1 MMDAEM
7 LEKRMEFW
15 KRGLLVSIGASV
27 TLLATTIT
35 EFKDETNFRGWYL
48 VWLVIWLAVAPPGF
62 YLLMSKKWRQLAMS
76 SRLNTAFGYLGCTW
90 LILLSASIRY
100 TYGSGTNG
108 CYTFLII
115 AAIVLGVIY
124 RYLQKKGN
132 GPEAMFP

>member
-1 MMDAEM
+1 MDVEM

-15 KRGLLVSIGASV
+15 KRGVLIAAGASA
-27 TLLATTIT
+27 TLLATTIADYRDGAR
-35 EFKDETNFRGWYL
+35 FFGWYFI
-48 VWLVIWLAVAPPGF
+48 WLVIWLAVAPSGF
-62 YLLMSKKWRQLAMS
+62 YLLMSKKWRQIALPG
-76 SRLNTAFGYLGCTW
+76 RLNTAFGYLGCTW

-115 AAIVLGVIY
+115 AAIALGVIY